1 MIRSLI
7 HFELYLFLCIY
18 EEEDECSLCYC
29 PFVFVE
35 VDLGLIFLGCVFR
48 VQDFSEWRETNTNI
62 LILFLK
68 FFFLLSFFG
77 FGRRDT

>member
-18 EEEDECSLCYC
+18 EEEDECSLCCC

-35 VDLGLIFLGCVFR
+35 VDLGLIFPGGIFFMFKIYVNLVSQEFSFVF
-48 VQDFSEWRETNTNI
+48 FFFFFFIFFIFFEWRET
-62 LILFLK
+62 
-68 FFFLLSFFG
+68 
-77 FGRRDT
+77 

>member
-35 VDLGLIFLGCVFR
+35 VDLGLIFPR
-48 VQDFSEWRETNTNI
+48 VCFSCSR
-62 LILFLK
+62 F
-68 FFFLLSFFG
+68 
-77 FGRRDT
+77 